1 MALIKFKPN
10 SPSFDPFDAF
20 FNDFFEG
27 ESLPKRMGRNSF
39 VPSANI
45 REGEKSFNVDL
56 AVPGMKKDDFQIE
69 VNEDLL
75 SIRSER
81 KSENEEEN
89 EKFTKREF
97 NYSSFVRSFRLPEN
111 VDAEKIEAK
120 YQDGILRL
128 EIPKTK
134 EDEKS
139 KVRKISIG

>member
-1 MALIKFKPN
+1 MSLIKFN
-10 SPSFDPFDAF
+10 RAPSIFDPFDSI

-27 ESLPKRMGRNSF
+27 EMLPRRTSRSAN

-45 REGEKSFNVDL
+45 KETETGFEVEL
-56 AVPGMKKDDFQIE
+56 AVPGMKKEDFDIE

-75 SIRSER
+75 SIRAEQ
-81 KSENEEEN
+81 KSETTDEN

-111 VDAEKIEAK
+111 VEADKIKAGYKE
-120 YQDGILRL
+120 GILHL

-134 EDEKS
+134 VDENPKL
-139 KVRKISIG
+139 RKIAIN

>member
-1 MALIKFKPN
+1 MSLIKFN
-10 SPSFDPFDAF
+10 RAPSIFDPFDSI

-27 ESLPKRMGRNSF
+27 EMLPRRTGRSAN

-45 REGEKSFNVDL
+45 KETETGFEVEL
-56 AVPGMKKDDFQIE
+56 AVPGMKKEDFDIE

-75 SIRSER
+75 SIRAEQ
-81 KSENEEEN
+81 KSETTDEN

-111 VDAEKIEAK
+111 VEADKIKAGYKE
-120 YQDGILRL
+120 GILHL

-134 EDEKS
+134 VDENPKL
-139 KVRKISIG
+139 RKIAIN